1 LFSYQV
7 SISTFNLRDYLGT
20 IDLFYLAE
28 VDLINGIA
36 MVPPPPPATQ
46 DGRSRL
52 STRMRSAEVAQE
64 IDIDMSS
71 FCFEE
76 HTVDHTAY
84 EGQYDVEEHMR

>member
-1 LFSYQV
+1 V
-7 SISTFNLRDYLGT
+7 SISTFNPRDCPGT

-36 MVPPPPPATQ
+36 MVLPPPPATQ

-64 IDIDMSS
+64 IDIDMPS

-84 EGQYDVEEHMR
+84 EGQYDVGEHMR